1 MDYFVEKSVIARH
14 FNLKEEMLGD
24 FVIVEYRSTA
34 TYVCH
39 LGILLKIGK
48 QKDAFIDLHLGK
60 FAQTYR
66 ENGRSCKIFAAQAG
80 SNGRYTLAENCANE
94 TRVVWNNKEFQR
106 NFFWYQTK
114 EISTARIPVQE
125 NFFAFKE
132 FYSRKF
138 NIPLR
143 LMVPVILKYVQKIS
157 LGYAINDS
165 SGIAIDIAKAT
176 AVKTGQEC
184 SCCRSASDFS
194 IHGQSFGTDEQGIS
208 FQELAQTY
216 ATRWAF

>member
-94 TRVVWNNKEFQR
+94 TRVVWNNKEFLR

-125 NFFAFKE
+125 NFFERLADF
-132 FYSRKF
+132 FGF
-138 NIPLR
+138 MLILLR
-143 LMVPVILKYVQKIS
+143 FLPVLF
-157 LGYAINDS
+157 A
-165 SGIAIDIAKAT
+165 
-176 AVKTGQEC
+176 
-184 SCCRSASDFS
+184 SCLCKQQRVEA
-194 IHGQSFGTDEQGIS
+194 
-208 FQELAQTY
+208 
-216 ATRWAF
+216 